1 MQTRTSFSRTLCAT
15 LVGSLTALVRRKN
28 RLGLIRA
35 AWRIVRSQG
44 LSGFKLAFLHFA
56 NANIAYERWVACH
69 DTLNDEDRQAIRL
82 HLSLLSERPLISVL
96 VPVFN
101 TQEAFLRRAIE
112 SVRGQLYPHWELC
125 IVDDASTATHVRP
138 VLEEYARLD
147 KRIQVVWRKKN
158 GHISAAS
165 NSALEIASGEFIAL
179 LDHDDE
185 LAEHALYMVAVAF
198 NESPQSDLIYS
209 DEDKIDEA
217 GRRFGPYFKPD
228 WNPDLF
234 SGQNMISHLG
244 VYRTAIV
251 RALGGFRA
259 GYEGSQDWDLALR
272 VGEVVP
278 ATHIHHIPH
287 VLYHWRAI
295 AGSTATKIGEK
306 PYALR
311 TAKAALRDHLI
322 RTGRC
327 GQVSPAVGGYFRIT
341 HPVPSPAPLVSIII
355 PTRNGSQMLRRCIE
369 NLRQKTQYAPYE
381 VLIVDNQSDN
391 PETLKYLGHLE
402 NTGGARVLRYDH
414 PFNYSSINN
423 FAAEAAQ
430 GSYLCLMND
439 DVEVITEDWLDE
451 MVGQAAR
458 PEIGAVG
465 AMLYYPNDTIQ
476 HASVL
481 LGLGGIAGH
490 PYAGMP
496 RGSCGY
502 MRRACLVQ
510 NVSAV
515 TAACLVVGKA
525 AYQEVGGMEEKNLA
539 VAFND
544 VDFCLRLLE
553 RGYRNLWTPFAE
565 LYHHESASRGPDDT
579 PDKQDRFK
587 KEIAYMRSRWAHLLE
602 SDPAYNP
609 NLTLDNSWPYLAP
622 APRKRMPW
630 RP

>member
-1 MQTRTSFSRTLCAT
+1 MQTRTSFSRTLCTT

-69 DTLNDEDRQAIRL
+69 DTLNDADRQAIRL

-322 RTGRC
+322 RTGRR
-327 GQVSPAVGGYFRIT
+327 GQVSPVVGGYFRIT

-369 NLRQKTQYAPYE
+369 NLRQKTRYAPYE

-476 HASVL
+476 HAGVL

-525 AYQEVGGMEEKNLA
+525 TYQEVGGMEEKNLA